1 VSNVSPIVVAD
12 RLVTETRA
20 QWRDALSARADEAL
34 ADARAAG
41 RSEIALDLRDTVAV
55 DASGLGLLVLV
66 RQRARESGFAVRL
79 LNVAPPIRELL
90 ALTRL
95 AELFVLDE

>member
-1 VSNVSPIVVAD
+1 MSNVPAIVVAD

-20 QWRDALSARADEAL
+20 QWRDALGARADEAL
-34 ADARAAG
+34 AGAHAAG

-66 RQRARESGFAVRL
+66 RQRARERGLAVRL

-95 AELFVLDE
+95 AELFVFDD